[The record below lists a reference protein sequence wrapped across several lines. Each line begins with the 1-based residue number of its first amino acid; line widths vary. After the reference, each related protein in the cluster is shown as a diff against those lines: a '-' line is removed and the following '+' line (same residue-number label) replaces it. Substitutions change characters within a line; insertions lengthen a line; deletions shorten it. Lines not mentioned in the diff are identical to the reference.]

1 MVLENCP
8 STKTLN
14 EFWNQKITDSFPIL
28 DNVID
33 SKYLSLKEYIINRP
47 QKFYCENTYENY
59 LTFLLNI
66 KKDNSD
72 LFISIYKEYEHELDI
87 AIKTLNDINSL
98 EFHDQLEPDNNIE
111 SILFIENCIHFN
123 YVKLIE
129 AVYHKFLLFI
139 AYKQRVL
146 RAKPTSGLDIYNC
159 IEEIKNTDF
168 IYVTYCYEN
177 TIRNGIAHGGIT
189 YKENDTIYKGKKGN
203 PYEIRTKRIIR
214 MFDDLL
220 DICNGFSLAFKIFA
234 TTQREFFQNNDLRV
248 SRSFLLQE
256 LKAQANAPKWEVVDC
271 LESEIM
277 DGRKQLNIF
286 TKNSCLE
293 HQEVNYYAF
302 RTAVFAEYFASGF
315 DRYFFSLKSKYS
327 LPGWAGY
334 KGEILKR
341 ERIRNSNTLEG
352 YDGVL
357 EENLLFFIP
366 RFKLPKLVAKA
377 IRFFTIAK
385 SVMPIE
391 YHRST
396 NYQFKRKYFL
406 RDTKPFRRGLCVIIN
421 DPSLIISPE
430 QKDNIIEL
438 IRRDYRKIT
447 RYAIRKSKKEM
458 PRFWHRFL
466 RTNYIRVTIYDKDL
480 RKRQLRCSGLIDSLV
495 CSITINRSR
504 KIKNIDFIGGKLEQK
519 GKYRIIWNGKWKGIK
534 HVC

>member
-8 STKTLN
+8 TTKTLN

-28 DNVID
+28 ERETG
-33 SKYLSLKEYIINRP
+33 SKYLSLKEYIANRP
-47 QKFYCENTYENY
+47 QKFYSENTYEDY
-59 LTFLLNI
+59 LTFLHNL
-66 KKDNSD
+66 KKDNSN
-72 LFISIYKEYEHELDI
+72 LFISTYKEYEHELNI

-98 EFHDQLEPDNNIE
+98 KFHDQLEPDNNIE
-111 SILFIENCIHFN
+111 SILFIENNIHFN

-139 AYKQRVL
+139 AYQQRVS
-146 RAKPTSGLDIYNC
+146 RNKPTSGLDIYNC
-159 IEEIKNTDF
+159 VEEIKKTDF
-168 IYVTYCYEN
+168 RYVTYCYEN
-177 TIRNGIAHGGIT
+177 TIRNGIAHGGLT
-189 YKENDTIYKGKKGN
+189 YKESDTIYKGKKGS

-214 MFDDLL
+214 MFDDIL
-220 DICNGFSLAFKIFA
+220 DICNGFSLAFKIF
-234 TTQREFFQNNDLRV
+234 TITQREYFQNNDLRIP
-248 SRSFLLQE
+248 RNFLLQE
-256 LKAQANAPKWEVVDC
+256 LKAQANAPKWEVIDC
-271 LESEIM
+271 LENEIM
-277 DGRKQLNIF
+277 DGKKQLNIF

-293 HQEVNYYAF
+293 HSEVNYYAF

-352 YDGVL
+352 YEGVL
-357 EENLLFFIP
+357 EENLLYFIP
-366 RFKLPKLVAKA
+366 RLKLPKLITKI
-377 IRFFTIAK
+377 IRFIAIAK
-385 SVMPIE
+385 TLLPIE

-396 NYQFKRKYFL
+396 NYQFKRRYFL
-406 RDTKPFRRGLCVIIN
+406 RDTKPFRRGLSIIIN
-421 DPSLIISPE
+421 DPSLIITPE
-430 QKDNIIEL
+430 QRDNIIEL
-438 IRRDYRKIT
+438 IRRDYKKII

-480 RKRQLRCSGLIDSLV
+480 RKRQLRGSGLIDSLV
-495 CSITINRSR
+495 CSITLNRSS
-504 KIKNIDFIGGKLEQK
+504 KIKNIDFIGGQLEQK